1 MDNRREDGEDKL
13 TKDSQKCGKPDR
25 GEEAVGEKKEQP
37 GINTNKNGEKDLQG
51 KPKEEQNKEK
61 LPCRS
66 NQWLKASPRWLG
78 VLLGNG
84 RIAGIKGCEKLVEQ
98 HRGRLTAKA
107 EEAERW

>member
-13 TKDSQKCGKPDR
+13 TKDSQNVVNLT
-25 GEEAVGEKKEQP
+25 EEKRWWEKKKQP
-37 GINTNKNGEKDLQG
+37 GINTNKNREKDLQG